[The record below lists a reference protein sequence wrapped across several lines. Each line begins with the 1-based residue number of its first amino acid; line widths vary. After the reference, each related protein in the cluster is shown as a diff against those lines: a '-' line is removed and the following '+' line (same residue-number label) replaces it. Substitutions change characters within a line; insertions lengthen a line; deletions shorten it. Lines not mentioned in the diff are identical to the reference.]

1 VTGVHDTVGSTTIG
15 IGAGLVIVAVVFDL
29 FVRLRMFFSVGDKQ
43 AFLRGGS
50 FNYRK
55 YHAAARTRNWSRWP
69 VYVMWTFLALGV
81 VVFIAG
87 VVAINN
93 GIK

>member
-1 VTGVHDTVGSTTIG
+1 VTGVHDTVGSTIIG

-29 FVRLRMFFSVGDKQ
+29 FVRLRMFFWVGDKQ

>member
-1 VTGVHDTVGSTTIG
+1 MGSTITG

-29 FVRLRMFFSVGDKQ
+29 FIRLRMFFSVGDKQ

-55 YHAAARTRNWSRWP
+55 YHAAARSRNWSRWP

-81 VVFIAG
+81 VVFIVGA
-87 VVAINN
+87 VAIIN
-93 GIK
+93 GSK